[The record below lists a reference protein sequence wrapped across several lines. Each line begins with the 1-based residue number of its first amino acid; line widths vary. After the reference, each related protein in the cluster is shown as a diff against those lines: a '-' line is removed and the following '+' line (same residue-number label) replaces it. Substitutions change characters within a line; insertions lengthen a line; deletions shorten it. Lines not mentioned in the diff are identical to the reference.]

1 MLSEYN
7 GGILGLQNCWVLTHC
22 WGIEEE
28 SSQKKKQKQ
37 QQQQQQQQP
46 YTVLDE
52 GDFSSTDFEKQQGTE
67 QKIYLGEEAIL
78 MHFFFYK
85 NKAGI
90 YEQLQCIV
98 L

>member
-1 MLSEYN
+1 LLRYRRRFQS
-7 GGILGLQNCWVLTHC
+7 
-22 WGIEEE
+22 
-28 SSQKKKQKQ
+28 KKKQK
-37 QQQQQQQQP
+37 QQQQQQQP